1 MTQED
6 DDEVEEEGWDT
17 SVLGTLLGGVGVVA
31 AGVAGIFGAL
41 WWQRRTRRQQRAAAA
56 QQQQAHPEAATA
68 AEAEAVAAARRR
80 WRARDAAHGVVGRD
94 AAQRGAVLRATEEA
108 AHIDRWRAP
117 PGVRWGGGAQRD
129 FRAPLAEGGA
139 GRRWGV
145 RALAGVS
152 RLSAMQQFVALIV
165 AAAVTSLLVV
175 LAFLALETAAGGG
188 GGGGVTTATLAPLV
202 AAAAATAPLFL
213 GIGGEEDEDAEG
225 GEEETS
231 ATATALLMQPTLVRK
246 GGSCEKKL

>member
-188 GGGGVTTATLAPLV
+188 SGGGNGATFPWHWRRGGRGRGGGGGGDERHRDSAADATHIGSQGRQLREEAV
-202 AAAAATAPLFL
+202 DIVVNAAH
-213 GIGGEEDEDAEG
+213 
-225 GEEETS
+225 
-231 ATATALLMQPTLVRK
+231 R
-246 GGSCEKKL
+246 